1 MVYNMTTSTNRNYYE
16 MPNISIKKA
25 LEIIKRALDISSDL
39 NVRASISIVDRS
51 MNLIAFA
58 KADGATP
65 HSTQTSRKK
74 ANTAASTG
82 RATGWM
88 PLDIAVTLP
97 LGADNKI
104 TNIGGSMPLIF
115 EGKLVGGLGIAG
127 GTVNQDKE
135 IANSVI
141 QAIGSDL
148 PTGV

>member
-1 MVYNMTTSTNRNYYE
+1 MTTSTNRNYYE
-16 MPNISIKKA
+16 MPNISIEKA

-65 HSTQTSRKK
+65 HSTETSRKK

-82 RATGWM
+82 KVTGWM

-104 TNIGGSMPLIF
+104 TNIGGGMPLIF

-127 GTVNQDKE
+127 GTVDQDKE
-135 IANSVI
+135 IANGLI
-141 QAIGSDL
+141 QVIGSDL
-148 PTGV
+148 PKEI